1 MLIEAAAESTAL
13 KAIVTEGASVPLG
26 PRHARQPGA
35 QVGFAS
41 SVMGVATAATALF
54 TDNLPPATLR
64 SLIPKIGNRSVFFIY
79 GEKGQP
85 EEKPANTGFYELAR
99 GPKEIWEVP
108 DAEHMNGAQAHPKE
122 YERRIV
128 AFFDR
133 ALLGGAGLTG
143 NRAGNAIAGTVAL
156 AVGVRITLSLTY
168 SGP

>member
-1 MLIEAAAESTAL
+1 MLIEAAAESPAL
-13 KAIVTEGASVPLG
+13 KAIVTEGAAFRSVRDTLVNPE
-26 PRHARQPGA
+26 RKWDS
-35 QVGFAS
+35 VV
-41 SVMGVATAATALF
+41 VMGIATAATALF

-64 SLIPKIGNRSVFFIY
+64 SLVPKIGNRAVFFIY

-133 ALLGGAGLTG
+133 ALLEGAD
-143 NRAGNAIAGTVAL
+143 
-156 AVGVRITLSLTY
+156 
-168 SGP
+168 

>member
-1 MLIEAAAESTAL
+1 MMIQAAAESTAL
-13 KAIVTEGASVPLG
+13 KAIVSEGASG
-26 PRHARQPGA
+26 R
-35 QVGFAS
+35 
-41 SVMGVATAATALF
+41 SVYDTVANPDTKWPNVIGMGVATVATALF

-64 SLIPKIGNRSVFFIY
+64 SLVPKIGNRAVFFIY

-133 ALLGGAGLTG
+133 ALLEGAD
-143 NRAGNAIAGTVAL
+143 
-156 AVGVRITLSLTY
+156 
-168 SGP
+168 